1 MKISKILQELSN
13 KLQGGSDDSEVPMAI
28 SDLKAIADM
37 ASKLAEHLMQ
47 EQPQELE
54 GWVQAKITKAADYV
68 NAVYKYHVYSGH
80 DCGCGSAMQG
90 NGLAEGVIR
99 VFGYA
104 KPYNKPDTNQL
115 RAKADDFI
123 KKLVAKNYTTH
134 TGADVIY
141 FPEYKNVGSCFG
153 VLVGSDTIFIQPI
166 DSDKIYKVSEE
177 LLARFMK
184 DGRLEGYL
192 LKGSMNE
199 GVSTCCGKCGHKH
212 VKGTSCPKPFLTGA
226 RHCRNRK

>member
-1 MKISKILQELSN
+1 MKISKILQELSD

-68 NAVYKYHVYSGH
+68 DAVYKYHVYSGH
-80 DCGCGSAMQG
+80 DCGCGSAVQG
-90 NGLAEGVIR
+90 NGLA
-99 VFGYA
+99 
-104 KPYNKPDTNQL
+104 
-115 RAKADDFI
+115 
-123 KKLVAKNYTTH
+123 
-134 TGADVIY
+134 
-141 FPEYKNVGSCFG
+141 
-153 VLVGSDTIFIQPI
+153 
-166 DSDKIYKVSEE
+166 
-177 LLARFMK
+177 
-184 DGRLEGYL
+184 
-192 LKGSMNE
+192 E